1 MKNKILITVNL
12 IEFLLWLTFFCL
24 YLFYGHN
31 FQDFLKIISDTTI
44 TIERKI
50 HYLRYPVCF
59 LVGFLSFGLTAL
71 SLIKRDVSSLNNVSS
86 WMNYLILLILLI
98 GLVYST
104 TGNKSV
110 IKNIIHVELI
120 VSLFVL
126 VLPCWW
132 NLRVLKKFNN
142 LTLSVIPKTH

>member
-1 MKNKILITVNL
+1 MKNKVLITINV
-12 IEFLLWLTFFCL
+12 IEFLFWLTLFCL

-31 FQDFLKIISDTTI
+31 FQDFLQIISDSTI
-44 TIERKI
+44 SIERKI
-50 HYLRYPVCF
+50 QYLGYPLCF
-59 LVGFLSFGLTAL
+59 LVGFVCFGLTTL
-71 SLIKRDVSSLNNVSS
+71 TLIKRDVSSLNNVSR
-86 WMNYLILLILLI
+86 WMNVLILLILLI

-120 VSLFVL
+120 FSVFFL

-132 NLRVLKKFNN
+132 NLRVLKRMS
-142 LTLSVIPKTH
+142 LT